1 MFSKSIIWSTV
12 VAFLFF
18 YFIPPLFYMG
28 AEECLKEY
36 TNPAKDISRDSYLFG
51 ILGVGVLLFSYAFVH
66 IFQKWSHGIY
76 SNKKGFTFGIWA
88 ALFTIISMSFINYAT
103 TDFAEAE
110 YYALDSVYWL
120 AMYTIGGVLVAF
132 VSRKTS

>member
-1 MFSKSIIWSTV
+1 MFSKSIIWSTIV
-12 VAFLFF
+12 VSLFF
-18 YFIPPLFYMG
+18 YFVPPLFYTV
-28 AEECLKEY
+28 ADACLSEY
-36 TNPAKDISRDSYLFG
+36 VINPIDRDSYYFG
-51 ILGVGVLLFSYAFVH
+51 ILGIGVLLFSYTFVRV
-66 IFQKWSHGIY
+66 FQKWSNGIY
-76 SNKKGFTFGIWA
+76 SNKKGFAFGIWA
-88 ALFTIISMSFINYAT
+88 TLFTIASMSFINYAT

>member
-1 MFSKSIIWSTV
+1 MFSKSIIWSTIV
-12 VAFLFF
+12 VSLFF
-18 YFIPPLFYMG
+18 YFVPPLFYTVSD
-28 AEECLKEY
+28 ECLSEY
-36 TNPAKDISRDSYLFG
+36 VINPIARDSYYFG
-51 ILGVGVLLFSYAFVH
+51 ILGIGVLLFSYTFVRV
-66 IFQKWSHGIY
+66 FQKWSNGIY
-76 SNKKGFTFGIWA
+76 SNKKGFAFGIWA
-88 ALFTIISMSFINYAT
+88 TLFTIASMSFISYAT